1 MQAILHNIR
10 SIHNVGSMFR
20 TADGVGIEK
29 LYLSGYTPEPVDR
42 FGRKRQKFSKVALGA
57 EDTVDWES
65 KKDVLDLIDKLQDE
79 GVSAFACEPTD
90 SAVPISEITTRNQS
104 LCLVFGN
111 EVEGLP
117 QDVIEASDQTVK
129 IPMRGGKSSLNISV
143 AFGIISYQV
152 IDNTEKYC

>member
-10 SIHNVGSMFR
+10 SIHNVGSVFR
-20 TADGVGIEK
+20 TADGLGVEK
-29 LYLSGYTPEPVDR
+29 LYLTGYTPDPVDR

-65 KKDVLDLIDKLQDE
+65 EDSILDLINKIAAEDTT
-79 GVSAFACEPTD
+79 VCACEPTD
-90 SAVPISEITTRNQS
+90 SAVPVDKLTTRNPS

-117 QDVIEASDQTVK
+117 QDVIEASDQTIK
-129 IPMRGGKSSLNISV
+129 IPMRGTKSSLNVAV
-143 AFGIISYQV
+143 AFGILSFLIV
-152 IDNTEKYC
+152 DK